1 MTMNITSI
9 VGIILIIAVLS
20 LMIKRYLPEYSMLI
34 NIASGIIV
42 LALILTQ
49 FLPIINQ
56 INQLLDSSKIPSEYR
71 IILFKCI
78 GICLIAQFAS
88 DACRDAGENSLA
100 SKVELAGKVSIV
112 TIALPL
118 FDKII
123 QTAIKLM
130 GG

>member
-42 LALILTQ
+42 LSLILTQ

>member
-1 MTMNITSI
+1 MNVDSI
-9 VGIILIIAVLS
+9 VGIILIIAVIS
-20 LMIKRYLPEYSMLI
+20 LMIKNYLPEYSMLI

-42 LALILTQ
+42 LAIILTQ
-49 FLPIINQ
+49 FIPIINQ
-56 INQLLDSSKIPSEYR
+56 INQLLDSSKIPREYR

-112 TIALPL
+112 TIAIPL

-123 QTAIKLM
+123 HTAIKLM